1 MVQALLKTHRPVES
15 FCILRVRYRTEGW
28 AKSSEEKTK
37 DQIPP
42 LLATS
47 ALRQHRGHLD
57 VGVPHPL
64 NSVRRKSIKAVKHS
78 SGRTGPT
85 SALWLRGCR
94 RQLSSSR
101 VGWQA
106 VAARQGAR
114 RLYIIAL
121 DLLQASVVAEDS

>member
-1 MVQALLKTHRPVES
+1 MEQ
-15 FCILRVRYRTEGW
+15 
-28 AKSSEEKTK
+28 TK

-47 ALRQHRGHLD
+47 ALRQHRGHSRERVRYTDKL
-57 VGVPHPL
+57 
-64 NSVRRKSIKAVKHS
+64 VRRKSIKAVKHS

-101 VGWQA
+101 ADWQA
-106 VAARQGAR
+106 VAASQGAR